1 MTKQQTIDQIKNS
14 LPGFYSAEQVIEM
27 LTKIE
32 EPKSQAPAF
41 NLETIIEEVES
52 RMSRR
57 LENNSDDLV
66 DNDSAEFSFYNGNQ
80 IELSS
85 VDVHIDTIVE
95 YCSEIVTFVLSNEFG
110 IEDNSGYY
118 SADLAQVLSDELGI
132 ED

>member
-41 NLETIIEEVES
+41 NLETIIEEIES

-57 LENNSDDLV
+57 LENNSYDLV
-66 DNDSAEFSFYNGNQ
+66 DRDSAEFSIYSGNQ

-85 VDVHIDTIVE
+85 VDVHIDTIVDI
-95 YCSEIVTFVLSNEFG
+95 CSDVVATVLRSEFE
-110 IEDNSGYY
+110 IED
-118 SADLAQVLSDELGI
+118 
-132 ED
+132 

>member
-27 LTKIE
+27 LNKIE
-32 EPKSQAPAF
+32 EPKSQVPAF
-41 NLETIIEEVES
+41 NLETIIEEIES

-85 VDVHIDTIVE
+85 VDIHIDTIVD
-95 YCSEIVTFVLSNEFG
+95 YCSEIVTIVLSNEFG
-110 IEDNSGYY
+110 IDDESDNYPWV
-118 SADLAQVLSDELGI
+118 SAELAQVLSDEL
-132 ED
+132 